1 MKKIFVTWDDVQRQ
15 TTEILRRMQLENWKP
30 DYIVGITRGGLTL
43 SNLLS
48 QYLDVTMY
56 TLDVRLRDGKNVP
69 CETNAKLA
77 EIAFGMNNGSSTG
90 ARWDVGQRKKV
101 LIVDD
106 INDSGATINWIKADW
121 ENTIKNKINDDI
133 DYVWDSIW
141 NKTTKFAVLYDN
153 IASEAKLDVNFA
165 AEEINKVDDPS
176 WIVFPWEEWWKRWDP
191 NEEVIKQVLHN
202 FSNYVIIND
211 NKRTLE
217 I

>member
-1 MKKIFVTWDDVQRQ
+1 MALINKSGENMKKIFVTWDDVQRQ

-69 CETNAKLA
+69 CETNTKLA

-153 IASEAKLDVNFA
+153 VASEAKLDVNFA

-191 NEEVIKQVLHN
+191 NEEVIK
-202 FSNYVIIND
+202 
-211 NKRTLE
+211 
-217 I
+217 

>member
-165 AEEINKVDDPS
+165 AQEINKTDDPS

-191 NEEVIKQVLHN
+191 NEEVIK
-202 FSNYVIIND
+202 
-211 NKRTLE
+211 
-217 I
+217 

>member
-90 ARWDVGQRKKV
+90 ARWDVGQRKKI

-121 ENTIKNKINDDI
+121 ENTIKNKVNDDI

-153 IASEAKLDVNFA
+153 IASNAKLDVNFA
-165 AEEINKVDDPS
+165 AQEINKTDDPS

-191 NEEVIKQVLHN
+191 NEEVIK
-202 FSNYVIIND
+202 
-211 NKRTLE
+211 
-217 I
+217 

>member
-69 CETNAKLA
+69 CETNTKLA
-77 EIAFGMNNGSSTG
+77 EIAFGMNNGISTG
-90 ARWDVGQRKKV
+90 ARWDVGQRKKI

-121 ENTIKNKINDDI
+121 ENTIKNKVDDDI

-153 IASEAKLDVNFA
+153 IASNAKLDVNFA
-165 AEEINKVDDPS
+165 AEEINKTDDPS

-191 NEEVIKQVLHN
+191 NEEVIK
-202 FSNYVIIND
+202 
-211 NKRTLE
+211 
-217 I
+217 

>member
-1 MKKIFVTWDDVQRQ
+1 MALINKSEETMKKIFVTWDDVQRQ

-191 NEEVIKQVLHN
+191 NEEVIK
-202 FSNYVIIND
+202 
-211 NKRTLE
+211 
-217 I
+217 